1 MRSFAYYVVLEYA
14 GRCEM
19 EEDIKSFLDYLASG
33 KKYSK
38 NTVAAYHN
46 DLNQLSEYVKSEG
59 LVAGDD
65 PSKPKLNAEILSG
78 YLHSLRG
85 RKYKASTV
93 ARKIAAA
100 KSFLK
105 FMVDRGKLRGDLT
118 PTLASPQVSKAL
130 PKPLSVSEVRR
141 LLSEPAKL
149 STIDAKRDKT
159 MMELLYATGLRA
171 SELMALNTR
180 DVDLRKNTV
189 RCSGPGSKV
198 RVVPIDPPVA
208 RLVKE
213 YIDVV
218 RPDLLSD
225 EKELALFLNRRGE
238 RLTRQ
243 GFWQI
248 IQGYADKVGLSGKVT
263 PRSLRHSFAA
273 HKLKSGVDLESVQE
287 LLGHAHI
294 STTRSYTQVEFRP

>member
-1 MRSFAYYVVLEYA
+1 
-14 GRCEM
+14 M
-19 EEDIKSFLDYLASG
+19 EEDIKSFLGYLVSE

-38 NTVAAYHN
+38 NTLAAYKN
-46 DLNQLSEYVKSEG
+46 DLGQLADYAKSQGPASGPGFSESR
-59 LVAGDD
+59 
-65 PSKPKLNAEILSG
+65 LNAEILSG
-78 YLHSLRG
+78 YLHNLRG
-85 RKYKASTV
+85 RRYTPSTV

-105 FMVDRGKLRGDLT
+105 FLVDRGKLRGDLA
-118 PTLASPQVSKAL
+118 PNLSSPQLSKPL

-141 LLSEPAKL
+141 LLSEPAKH
-149 STIDAKRDKT
+149 STVDAKRDKT
-159 MMELLYATGLRA
+159 MLELLYATGLRA

-180 DVDLRKNTV
+180 DIDTKRNTV
-189 RCSGPGSKV
+189 RCLGAGSRT
-198 RVVPIDPPVA
+198 RVVPIDSPVA

-218 RPDLLSD
+218 RPELLSD
-225 EKELALFLNRRGE
+225 EKEIALFLNRRGD

-248 IQGYADKVGLSGKVT
+248 VQGYADRVELSGKVT

-273 HKLKSGVDLESVQE
+273 HKLKSGADLQSVQE

-294 STTRSYTQVEFRP
+294 STTRAYTQVELRP

>member
-1 MRSFAYYVVLEYA
+1 
-14 GRCEM
+14 M
-19 EEDIKSFLDYLASG
+19 EEDIKSFLDYLASE
-33 KKYSK
+33 KKYSQ
-38 NTVAAYHN
+38 NTLAAYHN
-46 DLNQLSEYVKSEG
+46 DLTQLAEYVKSENAA
-59 LVAGDD
+59 AGRD
-65 PSKPKLNAEILSG
+65 PSEPRLNAELLSG
-78 YLHSLRG
+78 YLYSLRE
-85 RKYKASTV
+85 RKYKPSTV

-100 KSFLK
+100 KSFIK
-105 FMVDRGKLRGDLT
+105 FMVDRGRLRGDLA
-118 PTLASPQVSKAL
+118 PNLASPKVSKPL

-159 MMELLYATGLRA
+159 MLEVLYATGLRA

-180 DVDLRKNTV
+180 DMDLRKNMV
-189 RCSGPGSKV
+189 RCLGVGSKS
-198 RVVPIDPPVA
+198 RVIPIDPPVS
-208 RLVKE
+208 RLIKE

-218 RPDLLSD
+218 RPDLLND
-225 EKELALFLNRRGE
+225 EKEVALFLNRRGE

-248 IQGYADKVGLSGKVT
+248 VQGYADKVGLSGKVT

-273 HKLKSGVDLESVQE
+273 HKLKSGADLKSVQE

-294 STTRSYTQVEFRP
+294 STTRAYIQVELRT

>member
-1 MRSFAYYVVLEYA
+1 
-14 GRCEM
+14 M
-19 EEDIKSFLDYLASG
+19 EEDIKSFLDYLGSE

-38 NTVAAYHN
+38 NTLAAYN
-46 DLNQLSEYVKSEG
+46 SDLNQLADYVKSEG
-59 LVAGDD
+59 SVVGHD
-65 PSKPKLNAEILSG
+65 PSEPRLNAELLSG

-85 RKYKASTV
+85 RKYTSSTV

-105 FMVDRGKLRGDLT
+105 FMVDRGRLRGDLA
-118 PTLASPQVSKAL
+118 PNLVSPHVSKPL
-130 PKPLSVSEVRR
+130 PKSLSVSEVRR
-141 LLSEPAKL
+141 LLAEPAKL
-149 STIDAKRDKT
+149 SATDAKRDKA
-159 MMELLYATGLRA
+159 MLELLYATGLRA

-180 DVDLRKNTV
+180 DIDLKKNTV
-189 RCSGPGSKV
+189 RCSGLGSRV
-198 RVVPIDPPVA
+198 RVLPIDQPVA

-218 RPDLLSD
+218 RPDLLSS
-225 EKELALFLNRRGE
+225 EKEVALFLNRRGE

-248 IQGYADKVGLSGKVT
+248 VQGYADKVGLSGKVT
-263 PRSLRHSFAA
+263 PRSLRHSFAV
-273 HKLKSGVDLESVQE
+273 HKLKGGADLQSVQE

-294 STTRSYTQVEFRP
+294 STTRAYTQVELRP

>member
-1 MRSFAYYVVLEYA
+1 
-14 GRCEM
+14 M
-19 EEDIKSFLDYLASG
+19 EEDIKSFLVYLVSE

-38 NTVAAYHN
+38 NTLAAYKN
-46 DLNQLSEYVKSEG
+46 DLSQLADYVKSQKSG
-59 LVAGDD
+59 TGPDFSA
-65 PSKPKLNAEILSG
+65 PKLSAEILSG
-78 YLHSLRG
+78 YLQSLRG
-85 RKYKASTV
+85 RRYTPSTM

-105 FMVDRGKLRGDLT
+105 FMVDRGKLRRDLA
-118 PTLASPQVSKAL
+118 PNLASPQVNKPL

-141 LLSEPAKL
+141 LLSEPAKHA
-149 STIDAKRDKT
+149 TVDAKRDKT
-159 MMELLYATGLRA
+159 MLELLYATGLRA

-180 DVDLRKNTV
+180 DVDVKRNTV
-189 RCSGPGSKV
+189 RCLGSGSKT
-198 RVVPIDPPVA
+198 RIVPIDAPVA

-218 RPDLLSD
+218 RPELLSD
-225 EKELALFLNRRGE
+225 EKETALFLNRRGE

-248 IQGYADKVGLSGKVT
+248 VQGYADKVELSGKVT

-273 HKLKSGVDLESVQE
+273 HKLKSGADLQSVQE

-294 STTRSYTQVEFRP
+294 STTRAYTQVELRP

>member
-1 MRSFAYYVVLEYA
+1 
-14 GRCEM
+14 M
-19 EEDIKSFLDYLASG
+19 EEDIKSFLDYLSSE

-38 NTVAAYHN
+38 NTLAAYRS
-46 DLNQLSEYVKSEG
+46 DLDQLADYVKSKG
-59 LVAGDD
+59 LVPGRGA
-65 PSKPKLNAEILSG
+65 SEPKLNAELLSG
-78 YLHSLRG
+78 YLHSLRE
-85 RKYKASTV
+85 RKYKPSTV

-105 FMVDRGKLRGDLT
+105 FMVNRGKLRGDLA
-118 PTLASPQVSKAL
+118 PNLASPQVSKPL

-159 MMELLYATGLRA
+159 MLEVLYATGLRA

-180 DVDLRKNTV
+180 DIDLRKNTV
-189 RCSGPGSKV
+189 RCLGSGSKS
-198 RVVPIDPPVA
+198 RVIPIDPPVS
-208 RLVKE
+208 RLIKE
-213 YIDVV
+213 YLDIV
-218 RPDLLSD
+218 RPDLLSN
-225 EKELALFLNRRGE
+225 EKEVALFLNRRGE

-263 PRSLRHSFAA
+263 PRSLRHSFAV
-273 HKLKSGVDLESVQE
+273 HKLKSGAELESVQE

-294 STTRSYTQVEFRP
+294 STTRAYTQAELRP